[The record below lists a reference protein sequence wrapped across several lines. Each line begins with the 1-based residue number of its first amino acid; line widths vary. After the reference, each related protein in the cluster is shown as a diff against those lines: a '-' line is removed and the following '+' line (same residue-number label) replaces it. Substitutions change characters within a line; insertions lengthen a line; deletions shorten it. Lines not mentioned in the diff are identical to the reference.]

1 MLPPARVGSEG
12 YIRGGLYFGGD
23 MPTSETN
30 APEEPVDIPF
40 LQREVGQRFPF
51 YDMKVTPQAVVFF
64 CRVDDQTVSDNFET
78 LRLILKEKGYIPMLQ
93 LHNGEHLLYIMKTQQ
108 RKYRSIYV
116 NIILLVA
123 TVITTTIAGAL
134 LWVNYQFPTTDFGIL
149 GTYAKSIQ
157 PYYLL
162 FGFLTFALPLMLIL
176 GIHETGHYLASRKH
190 HVNASLPFFIPLPP
204 VPGALTLGTF
214 GAVISTRDPIPNRKA
229 LLHIGA
235 AGPLCGFL
243 VAIPVVV
250 IGFFLMQQ
258 NPVLLPANS
267 SNITF
272 IPPLL
277 IQWIGSFFTIPST
290 AIIHP
295 TLFAGWV
302 GIFLTAV
309 NLLPVGQLDG
319 GHVARAVFKE
329 RHRYISWGIVIMLL
343 VLGLFY
349 TGWFMFAFIVLLFLG
364 TQHQPPLNEMTQLD
378 RRDLMIAVVIL
389 LVFILS
395 FAPVP
400 FSG

>member
-1 MLPPARVGSEG
+1 
-12 YIRGGLYFGGD
+12 

-30 APEEPVDIPF
+30 TPEEPVDIPF

-51 YDMKVTPQAVVFF
+51 YDMKVTPQAVVFL
-64 CRVDDQTVSDNFET
+64 CRIDDQTVGDQFEN
-78 LRLILKEKGYIPMLQ
+78 LRLALKEKGYIPMLQ
-93 LHNGEHLLYIMKTQQ
+93 LHNGEHLLYVMKMQR

-116 NIILLVA
+116 NIILLAA

-134 LWVNYQFPTTDFGIL
+134 LWVNYQYPTTDFGIL
-149 GTYAKSIQ
+149 GTYAKSLQ

-162 FGFLTFALPLMLIL
+162 YGFLTFALPLMLIL

-190 HVNASLPFFIPLPP
+190 HVGASLPFFIPLPP
-204 VPGALTLGTF
+204 IPGALDLGTF
-214 GAVISTRDPIPNRKA
+214 GAVISTRDPIPDRKS

-235 AGPLCGFL
+235 AGPLCGFF
-243 VAIPVVV
+243 VAIPVVI

-258 NPVLLPANS
+258 NPVIIPINS
-267 SNITF
+267 GF
-272 IPPLL
+272 IGFGFQPLL
-277 IQWIGSFFTIPST
+277 IQGIGSFFTIPSN
-290 AIIHP
+290 ALIHP

-302 GIFLTAV
+302 GIFLTAI

-329 RHRYISWGIVIMLL
+329 RHRYISWGVVIILL

-349 TGWFMFAFIVLLFLG
+349 TGWFIFAFIVLLFLG
-364 TQHQPPLNEMTQLD
+364 TQHQPPLNEITPLN
-378 RRDLMIAVVIL
+378 RRELLIAVVIL

>member
-1 MLPPARVGSEG
+1 
-12 YIRGGLYFGGD
+12 
-23 MPTSETN
+23 MPTPGDPNTTPN
-30 APEEPVDIPF
+30 EPVDISY
-40 LQREVGQRFPF
+40 LQKEVGQRFPF
-51 YDMKVTPQAVVFF
+51 YDMKVTPQAIVFF
-64 CRVDDQTVSDNFET
+64 CRIDDQTVGDQFED
-78 LRLILKEKGYIPMLQ
+78 LRRSLKEKGYIPMLQ
-93 LHNGEHLLYIMKTQQ
+93 LQNGEHLLYILKKEQ
-108 RKYRSIYV
+108 RKARSVYV
-116 NIILLVA
+116 NFILLAA

-134 LWVNYQFPTTDFGIL
+134 LWVNYEFPTTDFGVL
-149 GTYAKSIQ
+149 GTYAKSVQ

-162 FGFLTFALPLMLIL
+162 YGFLTFALPLMLIL

-190 HVNASLPFFIPLPP
+190 HVDASLPFFIPLPP

-235 AGPLCGFL
+235 AGPLCGFFT
-243 VAIPVVV
+243 AIPVVI

-258 NPVLLPANS
+258 NPVIIP
-267 SNITF
+267 ITSGF
-272 IPPLL
+272 IGFGFQPML
-277 IQWIGSFFTIPST
+277 IQGIGSFFTIPGN
-290 AIIHP
+290 ALIHP

-329 RHRYISWGIVIMLL
+329 KHRYISWGIIILLL
-343 VLGLFY
+343 VLGFFY

-364 TQHQPPLNEMTQLD
+364 TQHQPPLNEVTPLS
-378 RRDLMIAVVIL
+378 RRELLIAVAIL
-389 LVFILS
+389 VVFILS